1 MYILLHIRVVNIWAK
16 QMPRSLLRL
25 VLPHVPGKR
34 AAFAWGGGGVVSVGI
49 QECLLIYLDRHFYDL
64 SSECPLLPAKSL

>member
-1 MYILLHIRVVNIWAK
+1 MSQERGQH
-16 QMPRSLLRL
+16 
-25 VLPHVPGKR
+25 LPG
-34 AAFAWGGGGVVSVGI
+34 GGGGVVSVGI

>member
-34 AAFAWGGGGVVSVGI
+34 AAFAWGGGRGGVCGHSGMPA
-49 QECLLIYLDRHFYDL
+49 DL
-64 SSECPLLPAKSL
+64 FRQTFL